1 MAKVV
6 SKSSPKFVTAGPSG
20 GMSSKNSVGP
30 QKAGVSSQ
38 EGNSS
43 AKFASGGKSGG
54 MAKHSGAGTIVPGTT
69 GNPMN
74 GSTGGWAKGGG
85 SSGGYRQ
92 SQAAQPGKTSAS

>member
-6 SKSSPKFVTAGPSG
+6 SKSSPKFVTAGPTGKVGNQKPS
-20 GMSSKNSVGP
+20 GP
-30 QKAGVSSQ
+30 QVAGVSSQ
-38 EGNSS
+38 EGHSS

-54 MAKHSGAGTIVPGTT
+54 MAKHSGAGTIKPGET

-85 SSGGYRQ
+85 SSGGYRP
-92 SQAAQPGKTSAS
+92 SSAAQGGKTSAT